1 MDAASDDL
9 SEWICRYGSL
19 YGPQLVLIATL
30 SAITVYRRE
39 MSCNHCY
46 APEKIE
52 TTTDSSDW
60 QHDEWNEAAA
70 EVLLDGGSLY
80 CSGASL
86 QPIVLRVCAFLR
98 ETEHCLSLQTAHAPD
113 NYSTVATED
122 LLEMAGMFLS
132 GEPLA
137 SALLGVS
144 KSSVATPQSSACPS
158 SLEIPESQLFAA
170 ALPPDLLLHVCT
182 FLAPVDVVT
191 LACVDTT
198 CRAVTGQA
206 ALWKAAWERDYGWSI
221 HHTAPGR
228 AAWERST
235 AATTATDANLSTYDQ
250 YFYFTF
256 GLAFC
261 DYITAG
267 QNRVDSCLVS
277 LGGAIYDMTSFVLQH
292 PGSPE
297 TVLVNAGKDA
307 TPMFRS
313 VRHSTS
319 ALRKA
324 SSLCVVVTPHSGVGV
339 RPTQHTRLLAPGGRT
354 TTTTAPPPPRV
365 PAHIMDTQVTTRVST
380 GNIDRIR
387 TAFAHQRLQARRAA
401 SQSRHAR
408 TPRLTDLNIYYD
420 PFCASWKAWYTDEHM
435 QTIYVDDLVL

>member
-1 MDAASDDL
+1 MDASDDF

-19 YGPQLVLIATL
+19 YGPQIVLIATL

-46 APEKIE
+46 APERSE
-52 TTTDSSDW
+52 TSSGQDTEW
-60 QHDEWNEAAA
+60 NDEWNEAEA
-70 EVLLDGGSLY
+70 EVLLDGVGLY

-98 ETEHCLSLQTAHAPD
+98 ETENCLSHAPD
-113 NYSTVATED
+113 SVPTED

-137 SALLGVS
+137 SALMGVS
-144 KSSVATPQSSACPS
+144 KAPPKSLPACPS
-158 SLEIPESQLFAA
+158 LLGSKESHVPESQLFANS
-170 ALPPDLLLHVCT
+170 LPPDLLMDVCT
-182 FLAPVDVVT
+182 FLEPVDVVR
-191 LACVDTT
+191 LSCVDHTS
-198 CRAVTGQA
+198 RAVTGHA
-206 ALWKAAWERDYGWSI
+206 ALWKALWERDYGWSI
-221 HHTAPGR
+221 HQTVPGR
-228 AAWERST
+228 AAWERS
-235 AATTATDANLSTYDQ
+235 AATATQPAMAYDQ
-250 YFYFTF
+250 EFYFYF

-297 TVLVNAGKDA
+297 TVLVHAGKDA

-324 SSLCVVVTPHSGVGV
+324 SSLCVVTRSGVGL
-339 RPTQHTRLLAPGGRT
+339 RPTQHTMLIEPNS
-354 TTTTAPPPPRV
+354 TTAAPPRV
-365 PAHIMDTQVTTRVST
+365 QAPVMDTQVTATVST
-380 GNIDRIR
+380 GNLERIR
-387 TAFAHQRLQARRAA
+387 TDFARQRLQARRAA
-401 SQSRHAR
+401 SQSRHSR
-408 TPRLTDLNIYYD
+408 VPRLTDLNIYYD
-420 PFCASWKAWYTDEHM
+420 PFARTWKAWYTDEHM